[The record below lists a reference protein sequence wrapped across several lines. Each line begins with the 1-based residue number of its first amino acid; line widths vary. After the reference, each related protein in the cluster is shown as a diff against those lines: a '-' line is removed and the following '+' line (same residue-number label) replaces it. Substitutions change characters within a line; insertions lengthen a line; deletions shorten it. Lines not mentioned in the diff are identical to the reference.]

1 MTDNSP
7 TSDDQSRMTPAGEV
21 GRFLLEDSPPVTGP
35 ADPSSRILS
44 GDLRSA
50 ILFLALPVLAEQ
62 FLNFL
67 VSFVDTYLSG
77 RLSAEAT
84 SAIGTAAYVNWLAE
98 LLYSMIGIGTT
109 ALVARHWGSGERDA
123 ASRGASAAMSLSIIF
138 GTVAVILMLIVAPI
152 FGGVLGMTGES
163 AELTVRYLRLSAL
176 GHLFSC
182 ITLVGAAALRGAG
195 DMRSP
200 MWILGMVSVL
210 NVFFSS
216 ALVFGVGPIPALGM
230 DGIAFGTVMA
240 RGVGCAAMLWVLLGG
255 QTELK
260 PVVSMAAL
268 RDSETVRRILKVGTP
283 AAADSLLMWIGHFV
297 FLWMIWNL
305 DAGSNGSATYA
316 AHIVG
321 VQLEAMNYMPAWAW
335 GTAAAT
341 LIGQSLGAGLPER
354 ARLGGREAVLQASIL
369 ALSIGTLFYFGA
381 DRIYQL
387 MHEDPSVGAV
397 GAPAM
402 RLLAFFELPL
412 AVAIIYAVGVRG
424 SGATL
429 FPMFINFAGIFALRL
444 PLCWLFAHEYSLG
457 LWGAWLGMGVDV
469 SVRAI
474 AMAVYFHRGRWIE
487 TKV

>member
-1 MTDNSP
+1 MTDTDS
-7 TSDDQSRMTPAGEV
+7 TSDGEPRITPAGEV

-50 ILFLALPVLAEQ
+50 VLFLALPVLAEQ

-109 ALVARHWGSGERDA
+109 ALVARHWGRGERSEATRA
-123 ASRGASAAMSLSIIF
+123 ASSALSLSIVF
-138 GTVAVILMLIVAPI
+138 GSVAVVLMLIVAPV
-152 FGGVLGMTGES
+152 FGGLLGMTGES
-163 AELTVRYLRLSAL
+163 FDLTVRYLRLSAV

-182 ITLVGAAALRGAG
+182 MTLVGASALRGAG
-195 DMRSP
+195 NMRSP

-216 ALVFGVGPIPALGM
+216 GLVFGVGPLPALGM
-230 DGIAFGTVMA
+230 DGIAYGTVAA
-240 RGVGCAAMLWVLLGG
+240 RGVGCAAMVWVLLRGL
-255 QTELK
+255 TELR
-260 PVVSMAAL
+260 PSVQVAAF

-305 DAGSNGSATYA
+305 DAGSTSSATYA

-321 VQLEAMNYMPAWAW
+321 VQVEAMNYMPAWAW

-341 LIGQSLGAGLPER
+341 LIGQSLGAGLPLR
-354 ARLGGREAVLQASIL
+354 ARAGGLEAVLQASLL
-369 ALSIGTLFYFGA
+369 ALGISLLFYFGA
-381 DRIYQL
+381 GRIYEL
-387 MHEDPSVGAV
+387 MHEDPAVSEV

-412 AVAIIYAVGVRG
+412 AVAIVYAVGVRG
-424 SGATL
+424 AGATF
-429 FPMFINFAGIFALRL
+429 FPMAINFAGIFLVRL
-444 PLCWLFAHEYSLG
+444 PLAWLLAHEYQLG
-457 LWGAWLGMGVDV
+457 LWGAWLGMGIDV
-469 SVRAI
+469 ALRAI
-474 AMAVYFHRGRWIE
+474 AMATYFHRGRWIE